1 MPHVQKTYGSVP
13 EHMTSKSHDRPAI
26 VIAGPTAGGKTA
38 LAVAIAHALP
48 GGGECINADSMQ
60 VYRGMDIGT
69 AKPSMAERKGIPHH
83 LLDIVDPSEPYTLE
97 RWLEAAEH
105 MVGDVRSR
113 GRWPIVVG
121 GTSLYL
127 QTFYYGMLEG
137 PGPNPDLRRELDA
150 LDERQLR
157 TRLEVQDPEAA
168 ERLHPNDRRRTIR
181 ALEVAA
187 SGTPLSALQGQWSGP
202 HRTDAVLIGL
212 DWPVEDINRRINAR
226 VRAMAANGLLD
237 EVRAVAPTLGL
248 QAREALGYKQLLP
261 VLNDNTALDDALE
274 QVKIRTRRF
283 AKQQRTWLRRF
294 RQLQPALWLKKV
306 EIQSQDAATEAVAW
320 VLEQVCEDKKLGNG
334 P

>member
-1 MPHVQKTYGSVP
+1 MPHVQKAYGSVP

-38 LAVAIAHALP
+38 LAVGLAHALP

-69 AKPSMAERKGIPHH
+69 AKPGMAERDGIPHH
-83 LLDIVDPSEPYTLE
+83 LLDIVDPSAPYSLE
-97 RWLEAAEH
+97 RWLEAAEE
-105 MVGDVRSR
+105 MVRDVRSR
-113 GRWPIVVG
+113 GAWPIVVG

-127 QTFYYGMLEG
+127 QTFYYGMLDG
-137 PGPNPDLRRELDA
+137 PGRNPELRRELDT
-150 LDERQLR
+150 LDATQLR
-157 TRLEVQDPEAA
+157 TKLEAQDPEAA
-168 ERLHPNDRRRTIR
+168 CRLHPNDRRRTIR

-187 SGTPLSALQGQWSGP
+187 SGTPLSALQGQWGGP
-202 HRTDAVLIGL
+202 HRTDALLIGL

-226 VRAMAANGLLD
+226 VRNMAANGLLE
-237 EVRAVAPTLGL
+237 EVRTLAPTLGL

-261 VLNDNTALDDALE
+261 VLNGETTLDDALE

-294 RQLQPALWLKKV
+294 QLIKPALWLEKTGKRT
-306 EIQSQDAATEAVAW
+306 QDGANEAVAW
-320 VLEQVCEDKKLGNG
+320 VLEQVGETKKLGNG

>member
-1 MPHVQKTYGSVP
+1 
-13 EHMTSKSHDRPAI
+13 MTSKNHDRPAI

-38 LAVAIAHALP
+38 LALALAHALP

-60 VYRGMDIGT
+60 VYRGMNIGT
-69 AKPSMAERKGIPHH
+69 AKPTVAEREGIPHH
-83 LLDIVDPSEPYTLE
+83 LMDIVDPSEPYSLE
-97 RWLEAAEH
+97 RWLAAAEH
-105 MVGDVRSR
+105 TVHDVRAR
-113 GRWPIVVG
+113 GGWPIVVG

-137 PGPNPDLRRELDA
+137 PGRNPDLRRELDA
-150 LDERQLR
+150 LDEQQLR
-157 TRLEVQDPEAA
+157 TRLEVEDPEAA

-187 SGTPLSALQGQWSGP
+187 TGTPLSALQGQWSGP
-202 HRTDAVLIGL
+202 HRTDALLIGL

-226 VRAMAANGLLD
+226 VRDMAANGLLD
-237 EVRAVAPTLGL
+237 EVRTLAPTLGQ

-261 VLNDNTALDDALE
+261 VVNEETTLTDALE

-294 RQLQPALWLKKV
+294 QQIKPALWLKKV
-306 EIQSQDAATEAVAW
+306 EKQTQGAATAAVAW
-320 VLEQVCEDKKLGNG
+320 MLEQVG
-334 P
+334 